1 MGLSAPGWLVRG
13 RPSWGSAI
21 LRGLFGKG
29 LWAHSV
35 RRESCNSDS
44 SPEPSAAGW
53 EGLVGRARSWGSA
66 LTGACSEG
74 GLQACSARRE
84 SCNAD
89 SSPEPAAAGWEGLVA
104 RTPGW
109 GSALPGACSEGASGE
124 ISGGT
129 PLPLWGLFGE
139 GDGAPFQ
146 GLVGLVMG
154 YLGRC
159 PRLVWSCAVGA

>member
-53 EGLVGRARSWGSA
+53 EGLVGRTRSWGSA
-66 LTGACSEG
+66 ILG
-74 GLQACSARRE
+74 
-84 SCNAD
+84 
-89 SSPEPAAAGWEGLVA
+89 
-104 RTPGW
+104 
-109 GSALPGACSEGASGE
+109 
-124 ISGGT
+124 
-129 PLPLWGLFGE
+129 GLFG
-139 GDGAPFQ
+139 G
-146 GLVGLVMG
+146 GLWAHSAREREL
-154 YLGRC
+154 
-159 PRLVWSCAVGA
+159 